1 MLSMECMQ
9 NKHYII
15 RPTVNSF
22 LSTWK
27 PFNNEMQALL
37 WAIGDISQSI
47 ERRNAANLYNFY
59 SLLSVER
66 QLPRWPD
73 LL

>member
-1 MLSMECMQ
+1 MLSMGCMQ

-15 RPTVNSF
+15 RPSF

-37 WAIGDISQSI
+37 QAIGDISQSI
-47 ERRNAANLYNFY
+47 KHRNAANLYNFY

-66 QLPRWPD
+66 RWPD